1 MKILFLNACINQIG
15 GIERVTLDIAGHLA
29 DKGFEIAILSFAKNP
44 NAQESFSIHP
54 KIHTEYILNKW
65 KHICFAPFYAARF
78 RNAVK
83 KINPDI
89 IVYVDTML
97 FIFIDPFLKGIC
109 RNAKKIA
116 WEHFSWILST
126 GKKKI
131 RPISRKMAVRK
142 ADAVVLLTEEDK
154 QYLENHTTKK
164 RAKLLV
170 IPNVIR
176 TDLIG
181 KRDLKP
187 VLNRPKQILF
197 IGRLARQKQ
206 VPELID
212 IWNRIEKQHPDWKL
226 IIVGDGVERVPVEEK
241 IQNYGLK
248 NVQLEGKQKEVSS
261 YLSDSQILV
270 FTSRFEGFGL
280 VLIEG
285 LQFGLTE
292 ISFDCPCG
300 PKEIIENANNGYI
313 IDNFDQ
319 NVFAQK
325 LSELMENDNLRKQF
339 SERSLDL
346 SKNYLP
352 EKIIPQWKKLFE
364 ELNQK

>member
-1 MKILFLNACINQIG
+1 MKILFLTGCINQIG

-29 DKGFEIAILSFAKNP
+29 DEGFEISILSFAKNP
-44 NAQESFSIHP
+44 NAQESFSNHP

-78 RNAVK
+78 RKAVK

-89 IVYVDTML
+89 IIYVDTML
-97 FIFIDPFLKGIC
+97 FIFIDPFLKGVC

-116 WEHFSWILST
+116 WEHFCWVLSK

-131 RPISRKMAVRK
+131 RPISRNFAVRK

-154 QYLENHTTKK
+154 QYLENHAAQK
-164 RAKLLV
+164 RAQLLV

-176 TDLIG
+176 ADLMG

-187 VLNRPKQILF
+187 VLNRPKQVLF

-206 VPELID
+206 VPELIE
-212 IWNRIEKQHPDWKL
+212 IWNRIEKQYPDWKL
-226 IIVGDGVERVPVEEK
+226 IIVGDGVERVLVEEK

-248 NVQLEGKQKEVSS
+248 NVQLEGKQREIRS
-261 YLSDSQILV
+261 YCENSQILLL
-270 FTSRFEGFGL
+270 TSRFEGFPL
-280 VLIEG
+280 VLLEG

-325 LSELMENDNLRKQF
+325 LSELMENDNLRNQF
-339 SERSLDL
+339 SERSLEL
-346 SKNYLP
+346 SKKYLP
-352 EKIIPQWKKLFE
+352 EKIIPQWIDLFHA
-364 ELNQK
+364 LK

>member
-1 MKILFLNACINQIG
+1 MKILFLTGCINQIG

-29 DKGFEIAILSFAKNP
+29 DEGFEISILSFAKNP

-54 KIHTEYILNKW
+54 KIRTEYILNKW

-78 RNAVK
+78 RKAVK
-83 KINPDI
+83 KINPDV

-97 FIFIDPFLKGIC
+97 FIFIDPFLKGVC

-116 WEHFSWILST
+116 WEHFSWILSK
-126 GKKKI
+126 GKKRI

-142 ADAVVLLTEEDK
+142 SDAVVLLTEEDK
-154 QYLENHTTKK
+154 QYLENYTTKK

-170 IPNVIR
+170 IPNVVR

-187 VLNRPKQILF
+187 VLNRPKHVLF

-212 IWNRIEKQHPDWKL
+212 IWNRIEERHPDWKL
-226 IIVGDGVERVPVEEK
+226 IIVGDGVERGLVEEK

-248 NVQLEGKQKEVSS
+248 NVQLEGKQREIHS
-261 YLSDSQILV
+261 YCENSQILLL
-270 FTSRFEGFGL
+270 TSRFEGLPL

-285 LQFGLTE
+285 QQFGLTE

-300 PKEIIENANNGYI
+300 PKEIIENGRNGYI
-313 IDNFDQ
+313 IDNFDK
-319 NVFAQK
+319 NAFAQK
-325 LSELMENDNLRKQF
+325 LSELMEKDDLRKQF
-339 SERSLDL
+339 SERSLEL

-352 EKIIPQWKKLFE
+352 EKIIPQWIDLF
-364 ELNQK
+364 QGFK